1 MSIPCGILLDQVAN
15 SLNDPRTTADEPWKK
30 TLLSKLN
37 ESYQEVASSYP
48 WQPLQRVVTLT
59 DDVYVVPSDCL
70 RILRVIDEN
79 KQPYNFVGGK
89 STYSAFN
96 YNWYWGTPIETVLA
110 SGTTL
115 VVTDYGTAV
124 TSTEEFTETT
134 CANEYIRI
142 GSNAG
147 LYKISAWTS
156 TSSIT
161 LADYFRGTSESQ
173 AIFSIR
179 PIGTP
184 VLAFAGPSAVA
195 LSPTGIE
202 ITYVKTPLPLSRD
215 EDVIELPGDCA
226 AVRIKAEQ
234 KLLSMVKR
242 DWQADR
248 MTEDYDKALGR
259 MKAMEPSTPMMKPN
273 LMFSSSSLTR
283 STPSALNLM
292 GY

>member
-1 MSIPCGILLDQVAN
+1 MLPCGIILDQVAN
-15 SLNDPRTTADEPWKK
+15 SLNDPRTTADATWKK
-30 TLLSKLN
+30 QLLSKLN
-37 ESYQEVASSYP
+37 ESYQEVVSSYP
-48 WQPLQRVVTLT
+48 WQQLKKTVTLT
-59 DDVYVVPSDCL
+59 DDVYIVPADCL
-70 RILRVIDEN
+70 RILRVIDGN

-89 STYSAFN
+89 SVYSSFN
-96 YNWYWGTPIETVLA
+96 YNWYLDTPIATVLA
-110 SGTTL
+110 SGATL
-115 VVTDYGTAV
+115 MVSDYGTAV
-124 TSTEEFTETT
+124 TATAEFPATT
-134 CANEYIRI
+134 CVDEYIRI

-161 LADYFRGTSESQ
+161 LADYFRGVSESQ

-184 VLAFAGPSAVA
+184 VLAFSGPSAIA
-195 LSPTGIE
+195 ISPTDIE
-202 ITYVKTPLPLSRD
+202 ITYIKTPLPLSRD

-234 KLLSMVKR
+234 KLLAMVKR

-259 MKAMEPSTPMMKPN
+259 MKSLEPEVPIMRPN

-283 STPSALNLM
+283 STPSNLNLV